1 MIEFGGFIFGLVVL
15 AFLVV
20 QGILLYS
27 ERNWQSILA
36 VVLFGVAAYFTV
48 TDWPAFNYKFL
59 MIYPVLAAL
68 WMPVYWYLDF
78 ARRASEIKAG
88 ILRCGSLSKYVGSVN
103 HTGRNKDIEKNRD
116 GEYYID
122 LKHPSKDDLFANTLA
137 FPVSIPLF
145 FGENFIR
152 MGIDYMTQWME
163 NTRQR
168 FNKAINEYIKGV

>member
-78 ARRASEIKAG
+78 ASRASEIKAG
-88 ILRCGSLSKYVGSVN
+88 ILRCGSLEKYVKSN
-103 HTGRNKDIEKNRD
+103 TLSRDIEVDRN
-116 GEYYID
+116 GVYTVD

-168 FNKAINEYIKGV
+168 FNKAINEYIKGM